1 MLHSIKSG
9 SNEPSFFFQNGSNLT
24 LARFASAI
32 IEVEGP
38 PKNILKEETIMMDA
52 RIRKFDVMEDAEAF
66 AERTDGTVLY
76 MSDFGYWI
84 VRF

>member
-9 SNEPSFFFQNGSNLT
+9 SFEPSFF

-38 PKNILKEETIMMDA
+38 PEQKQSKGGIYYDGFQNQKV
-52 RIRKFDVMEDAEAF
+52 RCYGGRRGIR
-66 AERTDGTVLY
+66 
-76 MSDFGYWI
+76 
-84 VRF
+84 